1 MEKIKFPVLNK
12 KIIKKDQIL
21 FEFDCGD
28 MWKRKKVSRWDDIEE
43 CLKVINIQLKKKKKI
58 LKGNK
63 IKKFSWIMNYTI
75 PDKNNIKSLKKTN
88 KYTVQKHNIHR
99 LQPMEFYERNKTL
112 FVNLDLIF
120 TLNEN
125 IIILLANKLAGLKN
139 ICFMMGLLDLG
150 FLEDEPDQQTYIH
163 EKLKKKDWREHT
175 LQIKERYGR
184 MDDEDGIL
192 HDNDLDGLTNLKS
205 EINPKIKFEFLSG
218 DKEDKK
224 ILKKY
229 SLI

>member
-1 MEKIKFPVLNK
+1 
-12 KIIKKDQIL
+12 
-21 FEFDCGD
+21 
-28 MWKRKKVSRWDDIEE
+28 
-43 CLKVINIQLKKKKKI
+43 
-58 LKGNK
+58 
-63 IKKFSWIMNYTI
+63 MNYTI
-75 PDKNNIKSLKKTN
+75 PDENNIKSLKKTN
-88 KYTVQKHNIHR
+88 KYTIQKHNIHR
-99 LQPMEFYERNKTL
+99 LQPIEFSERNKTL
-112 FVNLDLIF
+112 NVYEDLIF

-163 EKLKKKDWREHT
+163 EKLKKKDWWEHT
-175 LQIKERYGR
+175 LQIKERYER

-205 EINPKIKFEFLSG
+205 KINPKIKFEFINM

>member
-1 MEKIKFPVLNK
+1 MIPVLEK
-12 KIIKKDQIL
+12 KIIKPDQIL

-43 CLKVINIQLKKKKKI
+43 CLKVINIQLKKNQKI
-58 LKGNK
+58 LKGK
-63 IKKFSWIMNYTI
+63 KLKKFSWIMNYTI
-75 PDKNNIKSLKKTN
+75 PDENNIKSLKKTN

-99 LQPMEFYERNKTL
+99 LQPIEFSERNKTL
-112 FVNLDLIF
+112 NVYEDLIF

-163 EKLKKKDWREHT
+163 EKLKKKDWWEHT
-175 LQIKERYGR
+175 LQIKERYER

-205 EINPKIKFEFLSG
+205 KINPKIKFEFINM

>member
-1 MEKIKFPVLNK
+1 MIPVLEK
-12 KIIKKDQIL
+12 KIIKPDQIL

-43 CLKVINIQLKKKKKI
+43 CLKVINIQLKKNQKI
-58 LKGNK
+58 LKGK
-63 IKKFSWIMNYTI
+63 KLKKFSWIMNYTI
-75 PDKNNIKSLKKTN
+75 PDENNIKSLKKTN
-88 KYTVQKHNIHR
+88 KYTIQKHNIHR
-99 LQPMEFYERNKTL
+99 LQPIEFSERNKTL
-112 FVNLDLIF
+112 NVYEDLIF

-163 EKLKKKDWREHT
+163 EKLKKKDWWEHT
-175 LQIKERYGR
+175 LQIKERYER

-205 EINPKIKFEFLSG
+205 KINPKIKFEFINM